1 MSSGFGVHGD
11 KACVAVLGETQLTCF
26 NRRFASSLGL
36 DQKGEWPVSMERT
49 EGRLAILE
57 QEGTGVD

>member
-11 KACVAVLGETQLTCF
+11 KGRVVALGETQPPNF
-26 NRRFASSLGL
+26 NRRFVSSLGL

-49 EGRLAILE
+49 EARMAILE